1 MEQPRGENKRF
12 EYIQASKLINAK
24 LFADRFDDNILSIL
38 PNEGS
43 YLELGAGGGDYSK
56 WLLDRKNF
64 NVSYLLDFFN
74 EPCARYGRWTAENH
88 EQYVKDLLKD
98 KNVIT
103 VAGNI
108 DSTIKTLDQ
117 KFDYIYVD
125 AAHDYES
132 VYNYL
137 VESNKIINDGGV
149 IGINDYTF
157 WGWFEQQEYE
167 CVEAVNKF
175 LNTNSDWSVVGY
187 ALGYCGYS
195 DIYIKKDA

>member
-1 MEQPRGENKRF
+1 MDFRNENKLF
-12 EYIQASKLINAK
+12 QYINPSKLTKAK
-24 LFADRFDDNILSIL
+24 LFADRFDENILSIL
-38 PNEGS
+38 PNSGH

-64 NVSYLLDFFN
+64 NISYLLDFFN
-74 EPCARYGRWTAENH
+74 EPCARYGRWTAETH
-88 EQYVKDLLKD
+88 EQYVKDLLDD

-108 DSTIKTLDQ
+108 DKTIKTLNQ
-117 KFDYIYVD
+117 KFDYIYID
-125 AAHDYES
+125 AAHDYKS
-132 VYNYL
+132 IYSYL
-137 VESNKIINDGGV
+137 VESDKIINNNGV

-157 WGWFEQQEYE
+157 WGWFEQEEYE

-175 LNTNSDWSVVGY
+175 LNESTQWSVIGY

-195 DIYIKKDA
+195 DIYIKKDT